1 MFRHGGTCRARR
13 RCPIHALACVRYASS
28 IAQGVPRAKGVP
40 AARDGVGCQTWS
52 RRVCASTTGHWGS
65 GNAALTLSRRRC
77 RAVPYTSSDTP
88 RFPTMR
94 LSPRPFGSRSGGR
107 LGVICPELR
116 PPLVAIPSVRDTAH
130 PFSAHGFPPLCFH
143 PITYWVS
150 VSIRMTTFQS
160 RTQGLSPFP
169 SAFGFRS
176 VLPRLIPWLISR
188 NFFTRFSSCY
198 AHDRQ
203 TVGYYGDSATLQVS

>member
-28 IAQGVPRAKGVP
+28 IAQGFPRAKGVP

-88 RFPTMR
+88 RFPTM
-94 LSPRPFGSRSGGR
+94 LSSPRPFGSRLGGR
-107 LGVICPELR
+107 LEVIRLELR
-116 PPLVAIPSVRDTAH
+116 PPLEAIHSVRDTAQ
-130 PFSAHGFPPLCFH
+130 PFSAYGSPSLIVFQRRTSL
-143 PITYWVS
+143 T
-150 VSIRMTTFQS
+150 VSIRMTFFS
-160 RTQGLSPFP
+160 AWNPRTVSLPLSVRL
-169 SAFGFRS
+169 SH
-176 VLPRLIPWLISR
+176 VLPRLIPWLTQRRIALM
-188 NFFTRFSSCY
+188 CY
-198 AHDRQ
+198 LWLLNPLQAN
-203 TVGYYGDSATLQVS
+203 VGYY